1 LPLQRFGQFALESAI
16 CFFRSTSAG
25 ARLRLDGVSRAAGS
39 LRTDF
44 PRFAIE
50 VRSGP
55 GKLRIKTENHYQ
67 T

>member
-1 LPLQRFGQFALESAI
+1 LPLQRFGQFALECSNL
-16 CFFRSTSAG
+16 FFRSTSAG
-25 ARLRLDGVSRAAGS
+25 VRLRLVGVSRAAGN

-55 GKLRIKTENHYQ
+55 AKTSNKN
-67 T
+67 